1 MHLMKRHTRRWQHL
15 HCVNGGGGGAGAA
28 VLLLL
33 LAATTAYYLRSD
45 FWLNT
50 PTPIAAPVTTADAHT
65 SKYVKPLGV
74 GHTLCS
80 TIGPDFS
87 ELRNSWRT
95 NDPPIAHSNGGGH
108 RPSVPKLE
116 QTCFTNHRRST
127 SKPEAVRAMTTC
139 VDIIGLLMS
148 LPGHTQRLLVL
159 LFGTF
164 RVIASNSE
172 RADTGMTSE
181 ALGVSVAPSFFQSCV
196 SDGKTARMK
205 DVLRFKHLVEEQ
217 QMWFA
222 PSPGPYYGKHR
233 AFDGDRTSVV
243 WYSRTSTRRTVER
256 KLFSSVH
263 NSLSSGIKLLR
274 ADWFSESRDLFLL
287 LVPTFLLVAS
297 NPDEEAEVHVAT
309 KIMKQMIEQFT
320 ACDLFGRV
328 NYEYYVRVT
337 GRVLRVQDEWIC
349 SFRYPPPPRGKT
361 AQQNYAFAQ
370 EESHSTPALLTTGG
384 PNVGNSA
391 VSLGI
396 IPEHSLLESC
406 ARLSVSLEGP
416 GIFNV
421 QKTSCSSSSHSS
433 SSTTR
438 SGSQHHMTLDELQ
451 AVNRYAE
458 STKSLSY
465 LPQVH
470 ERQAARM
477 RTRSEWFL
485 GARGSSLELCHDGGR
500 GGVGGTNSLIHPPIV
515 TSTPIPGTVGH
526 HPHGIIGTYGSIDN
540 LNDLVVV
547 VVDVNQDRQQQS
559 HTQYSNLHSNHH
571 HQHHHNHGDENYHRS
586 TANLHPCD
594 NPVVQRS
601 PKSEQELGML
611 SSQPQHSTCS
621 DNRSSMPHPN
631 EPIVT
636 EHASVHRR
644 SVVEAYTKD
653 SAQDAITEYYSDRS
667 HSTSEGND
675 ELDGDEHDFAI
686 SQGHHFDQRAENR
699 RRRRRRALL
708 RRNSYDQIVSSG
720 SFLPAANDDC
730 CRPKTATNAT
740 NRNVRDIA
748 GSGGEGVSSRPLTTT
763 VSVDERRAMNRSSRN
778 PSNHYALS
786 SAEMP
791 PSDVSP
797 SNIPS
802 ANANASLS
810 RNAESGK
817 QSRPSAIGRNRSN
830 SSVTLRNGSSTSSI
844 ARQSNLST
852 IVFSVASAESVHQ
865 SAKRPS
871 RRGGSRHGHLH
882 RSSSR
887 RNKENGASRSN
898 SFRNKAKG
906 TATGTSST
914 GTAAGGGTVGVA
926 GGVGVDPTVI
936 NNALAAATGMIAAG
950 PTGPAVAGG
959 RIRKQRA
966 VSFEQTSATTALTM
980 TTSTSVSGT
989 VSPAAVGYNLMHSP
1003 RVWHEYASK
1012 SLDEKK
1018 LLTKQNNIGNNS
1030 TGGTI
1035 GSMALVDGTGD
1046 ESVVGGTH
1054 NDGVTAGLPIG
1065 RRSIVSVCV
1074 NDRQVLDSDGD
1085 WPMAEDGGPQG
1096 HHPYHHLSQHHH
1108 HHHHQQQQH
1117 HNHQQQ
1123 QQHHHHH
1130 HHHHHPHHH
1139 SGGSAGG
1146 DDEGTEPGND
1156 AEFSDDLYQD
1166 GTKLLDTKRAGRM
1179 VGGTTVSIA
1188 NYPSSGDSSIGNS
1201 SEKLPYLSLHILL
1214 KTCHLAIWQRNKP
1227 DNQN

>member
-1 MHLMKRHTRRWQHL
+1 MYSWAQRMHRR
-15 HCVNGGGGGAGAA
+15 
-28 VLLLL
+28 
-33 LAATTAYYLRSD
+33 AATLGSVVTSCGHPGAQYPHRLEKVKFGVPLEEVCKNDIPGPLLVLILKLNKEAPFRKDVFRAPGNQNAMKKLIHFLQQGRLVNVDNYSVYTIASVLKKFLRK
-45 FWLNT
+45 L
-50 PTPIAAPVTTADAHT
+50 PG
-65 SKYVKPLGV
+65 GV
-74 GHTLCS
+74 FGRD
-80 TIGPDFS
+80 GEA
-87 ELRNSWRT
+87 ELFQIV
-95 NDPPIAHSNGGGH
+95 DLDDE
-108 RPSVPKLE
+108 LE
-116 QTCFTNHRRST
+116 QREKIH
-127 SKPEAVRAMTTC
+127 K
-139 VDIIGLLMS
+139 LLMS

-205 DVLRFKHLVEEQ
+205 DVLRFK
-217 QMWFA
+217 
-222 PSPGPYYGKHR
+222 
-233 AFDGDRTSVV
+233 
-243 WYSRTSTRRTVER
+243 
-256 KLFSSVH
+256 
-263 NSLSSGIKLLR
+263 
-274 ADWFSESRDLFLL
+274 
-287 LVPTFLLVAS
+287 
-297 NPDEEAEVHVAT
+297 VAT

-361 AQQNYAFAQ
+361 AQQNYALKLALQTEKTWLQCECERWGLIAQ

-594 NPVVQRS
+594 KPVVQRS

-644 SVVEAYTKD
+644 SVVEAYSKD

-810 RNAESGK
+810 RNAESDK

-852 IVFSVASAESVHQ
+852 IVFSV
-865 SAKRPS
+865 
-871 RRGGSRHGHLH
+871 
-882 RSSSR
+882 
-887 RNKENGASRSN
+887 
-898 SFRNKAKG
+898 
-906 TATGTSST
+906 
-914 GTAAGGGTVGVA
+914 
-926 GGVGVDPTVI
+926 
-936 NNALAAATGMIAAG
+936 
-950 PTGPAVAGG
+950 
-959 RIRKQRA
+959 
-966 VSFEQTSATTALTM
+966 
-980 TTSTSVSGT
+980 
-989 VSPAAVGYNLMHSP
+989 
-1003 RVWHEYASK
+1003 
-1012 SLDEKK
+1012 LDF
-1018 LLTKQNNIGNNS
+1018 L
-1030 TGGTI
+1030 
-1035 GSMALVDGTGD
+1035 
-1046 ESVVGGTH
+1046 
-1054 NDGVTAGLPIG
+1054 
-1065 RRSIVSVCV
+1065 
-1074 NDRQVLDSDGD
+1074 
-1085 WPMAEDGGPQG
+1085 
-1096 HHPYHHLSQHHH
+1096 
-1108 HHHHQQQQH
+1108 
-1117 HNHQQQ
+1117 
-1123 QQHHHHH
+1123 
-1130 HHHHHPHHH
+1130 
-1139 SGGSAGG
+1139 
-1146 DDEGTEPGND
+1146 
-1156 AEFSDDLYQD
+1156 F
-1166 GTKLLDTKRAGRM
+1166 
-1179 VGGTTVSIA
+1179 
-1188 NYPSSGDSSIGNS
+1188 
-1201 SEKLPYLSLHILL
+1201 
-1214 KTCHLAIWQRNKP
+1214 
-1227 DNQN
+1227 

>member
-1 MHLMKRHTRRWQHL
+1 MYSWAQRMHRR
-15 HCVNGGGGGAGAA
+15 
-28 VLLLL
+28 
-33 LAATTAYYLRSD
+33 AATLGSVVTSCGHPGAQYLHRLEKVKFGVPLEEVCKND
-45 FWLNT
+45 IPGPLLVLILKLNKEAPFRKDVFRAPGNQNAMKKLIHFLQQGRLVNVDNYSVYT
-50 PTPIAAPVTTADAHT
+50 IASVLKKFLRKLPG
-65 SKYVKPLGV
+65 GV
-74 GHTLCS
+74 FGRD
-80 TIGPDFS
+80 GEA
-87 ELRNSWRT
+87 ELFQIV
-95 NDPPIAHSNGGGH
+95 DLDDE
-108 RPSVPKLE
+108 LE
-116 QTCFTNHRRST
+116 QREKIH
-127 SKPEAVRAMTTC
+127 K
-139 VDIIGLLMS
+139 LLMS

-205 DVLRFKHLVEEQ
+205 DVLRFK
-217 QMWFA
+217 
-222 PSPGPYYGKHR
+222 
-233 AFDGDRTSVV
+233 
-243 WYSRTSTRRTVER
+243 
-256 KLFSSVH
+256 
-263 NSLSSGIKLLR
+263 
-274 ADWFSESRDLFLL
+274 
-287 LVPTFLLVAS
+287 
-297 NPDEEAEVHVAT
+297 VAT

-361 AQQNYAFAQ
+361 AQQNYALKLALQTEKTWLQCECERWGLIAQ

-526 HPHGIIGTYGSIDN
+526 HPHGIIVGNVG
-540 LNDLVVV
+540 
-547 VVDVNQDRQQQS
+547 
-559 HTQYSNLHSNHH
+559 
-571 HQHHHNHGDENYHRS
+571 
-586 TANLHPCD
+586 
-594 NPVVQRS
+594 
-601 PKSEQELGML
+601 L
-611 SSQPQHSTCS
+611 S
-621 DNRSSMPHPN
+621 
-631 EPIVT
+631 
-636 EHASVHRR
+636 
-644 SVVEAYTKD
+644 
-653 SAQDAITEYYSDRS
+653 
-667 HSTSEGND
+667 
-675 ELDGDEHDFAI
+675 
-686 SQGHHFDQRAENR
+686 
-699 RRRRRRALL
+699 
-708 RRNSYDQIVSSG
+708 
-720 SFLPAANDDC
+720 
-730 CRPKTATNAT
+730 
-740 NRNVRDIA
+740 
-748 GSGGEGVSSRPLTTT
+748 
-763 VSVDERRAMNRSSRN
+763 
-778 PSNHYALS
+778 
-786 SAEMP
+786 
-791 PSDVSP
+791 
-797 SNIPS
+797 
-802 ANANASLS
+802 
-810 RNAESGK
+810 
-817 QSRPSAIGRNRSN
+817 
-830 SSVTLRNGSSTSSI
+830 
-844 ARQSNLST
+844 
-852 IVFSVASAESVHQ
+852 ASAESVHQ

-906 TATGTSST
+906 SATGSSGT
-914 GTAAGGGTVGVA
+914 GAAEGGGKIVGA
-926 GGVGVDPTVI
+926 GGVGGVDPIVI
-936 NNALAAATGMIAAG
+936 NNALAAATGMVAAAAAAAG
-950 PTGPAVAGG
+950 STGPPVVACG

-1003 RVWHEYASK
+1003 RVWHEYTSK

-1030 TGGTI
+1030 TGGAI
-1035 GSMALVDGTGD
+1035 GSLSLVDGTGD
-1046 ESVVGGTH
+1046 ETVVGGAH
-1054 NDGVTAGLPIG
+1054 SDGPAAGLPIG

-1085 WPMAEDGGPQG
+1085 WPMAEDAAPQG

-1108 HHHHQQQQH
+1108 HHHQQP
-1117 HNHQQQ
+1117 HN
-1123 QQHHHHH
+1123 HHHHH
-1130 HHHHHPHHH
+1130 HHHHHQQHHH
-1139 SGGSAGG
+1139 SGSSGGGGAGG
-1146 DDEGTEPGND
+1146 
-1156 AEFSDDLYQD
+1156 
-1166 GTKLLDTKRAGRM
+1166 
-1179 VGGTTVSIA
+1179 GGTA
-1188 NYPSSGDSSIGNS
+1188 
-1201 SEKLPYLSLHILL
+1201 HF
-1214 KTCHLAIWQRNKP
+1214 KP
-1227 DNQN
+1227 PRI